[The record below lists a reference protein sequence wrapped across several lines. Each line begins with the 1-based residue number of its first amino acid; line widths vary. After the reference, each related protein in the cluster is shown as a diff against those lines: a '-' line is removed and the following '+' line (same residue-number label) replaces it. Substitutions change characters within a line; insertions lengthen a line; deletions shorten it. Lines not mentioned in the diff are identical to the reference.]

1 MRTLILVLG
10 ATLALG
16 GCSTFGKDKAPVC
29 DGKHRR
35 PANPF
40 GSVLNPPPPPAAPP
54 GPASNAVPSPAPA
67 KPDLRSALPSNVF
80 PSCNT

>member
-16 GCSTFGKDKAPVC
+16 GCSTFGKEKTPVC

-35 PANPF
+35 PANLY
-40 GSVLNPPPPPAAPP
+40 GSVLNPPSPPAAPP
-54 GPASNAVPSPAPA
+54 GPASNAVPPSAPV
-67 KPDLRSALPSNVF
+67 KPDLRSALSPSGF